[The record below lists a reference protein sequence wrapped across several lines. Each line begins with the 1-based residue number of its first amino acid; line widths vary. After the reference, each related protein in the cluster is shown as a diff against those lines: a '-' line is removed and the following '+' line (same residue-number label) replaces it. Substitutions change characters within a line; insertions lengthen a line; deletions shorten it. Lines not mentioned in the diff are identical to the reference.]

1 MKIFLSIFFSLILLI
16 SGCIDHKNIE
26 YGMNL
31 RQIERNVTPEESS
44 YFRNMEYI
52 FEIYDFVL
60 FEKFFVRNIR
70 TYYLEERVG
79 DFNMEDYIN
88 IVKPKL
94 QEKGWKLVGKNNYGE
109 YYCDENNNELG
120 VTFPTNNIELDGV
133 NLGYFTYQSYNK
145 LNITLSYDL
154 SGGKK
159 GCQYNVKNKDNPKP
173 FLKI

>member
-1 MKIFLSIFFSLILLI
+1 MKTILSIFFSLMLLL
-16 SGCIDHKNIE
+16 SGCIDQKNIE

-31 RQIERNVTPEESS
+31 RQIERNVTPEESN
-44 YFRNMEYI
+44 YFINMEYI

-60 FEKFFVRNIR
+60 FEKFFVRNLR
-70 TYYLEERVG
+70 TYYFEERVG
-79 DFNMEDYIN
+79 NFNMENYIN

-94 QEKGWKLVGKNNYGE
+94 YERGWRLVEKNNYGE

-120 VTFPTNNIELDGV
+120 VTFPTNDIKLDGV

-145 LNITLSYDL
+145 LNVALSYDI

-159 GCQYNVKNKDNPKP
+159 ECQYNGKNKIMPN
-173 FLKI
+173 LM